1 MNETKNESLKQET
14 PKVNIRYHR
23 ADRTK
28 RVRAR
33 IIDLFLCAALGVIFF
48 FSVRSI
54 VQATPSY
61 KNREERVHLHKVES
75 GIYRTINGK
84 DRDIVSYY
92 KDNTGVTPYGKKQA
106 YEQGLTTFLSYCKE
120 ELPENEY
127 QEIKASYEEYLL
139 QSNFEDVPRFVLSD
153 GEIKENKE
161 CQAKWADYNKVY
173 EDYLDY
179 QANSCLY
186 NYFPQYQKDIHK
198 ESIYRIAVELP
209 ISVVLATFLV
219 YRLPCLVRKRGRKTI
234 GMLIYKIGLVDQRL
248 LHVSTGRFVAYG
260 FIRRFAIIGLS
271 FLTFGI
277 PLIID
282 ISRLAFTKSKKDFGE
297 YRLGLTEIDDS
308 IEQVYYSLA
317 EASRSH
323 SICKE
328 ISSSFAPENRL
339 DK

>member
-1 MNETKNESLKQET
+1 MDNRNPIQQET
-14 PKVNIRYHR
+14 PKVNIKYHR

-28 RVRAR
+28 RVMAR
-33 IIDLFLCAALGVIFF
+33 IIDLFICAALGVIFF

-54 VQATPSY
+54 VQTTPSY
-61 KNREERVHLHKVES
+61 KNREERIHLHKTES
-75 GIYRTINGK
+75 GVYRTRKGK
-84 DRDIVSYY
+84 DIDLVSYY
-92 KDNTGVTPYGKKQA
+92 KDNKDVTEFGKKKFYQ
-106 YEQGLTTFLSYCKE
+106 EGLTTFLSYCKE
-120 ELPENEY
+120 KLPDNEY
-127 QEIKASYEEYLL
+127 KEIKTGFDEYLL
-139 QSNFEDVPRFVLSD
+139 KANFKDVPRFVLVDNQIS
-153 GEIKENKE
+153 ENKE

-234 GMLIYKIGLVDQRL
+234 GMLIYKIGLVDQHL

-323 SICKE
+323 SISKE